1 MRKDLYKHPDKGP
14 ELFILNLEEIKIKVK
29 EKITKLRTQE
39 KEQKKAM
46 NNILGG
52 LVKQYND
59 NSRLESL
66 GEIPDPDSNHKDSDE
81 NLINSESKEAIIQIG
96 AIDEFVL
103 NQGYP
108 FKKQSVYGKIIIQQ
122 GRLDEFVLN
131 QGYPF
136 KRKSDSIGSNFK
148 IIVNF

>member
-1 MRKDLYKHPDKGP
+1 MKKY
-14 ELFILNLEEIKIKVK
+14 LFIVLL
-29 EKITKLRTQE
+29 LGFCLA
-39 KEQKKAM
+39 QKKA
-46 NNILGG
+46 
-52 LVKQYND
+52 VVTK
-59 NSRLESL
+59 
-66 GEIPDPDSNHKDSDE
+66 
-81 NLINSESKEAIIQIG
+81 SKEAIVQIG

-103 NQGYP
+103 SQGYP

-148 IIVNF
+148 IIIDY

>member
-1 MRKDLYKHPDKGP
+1 MKKY
-14 ELFILNLEEIKIKVK
+14 LFIILLVGVC
-29 EKITKLRTQE
+29 LG
-39 KEQKKAM
+39 QKTRDTAT
-46 NNILGG
+46 G
-52 LVKQYND
+52 
-59 NSRLESL
+59 
-66 GEIPDPDSNHKDSDE
+66 KDSDE

-131 QGYPF
+131 LGYPF
-136 KRKSDSIGSNFK
+136 KKKSDSIGSNFK
-148 IIVNF
+148 IIVNY

>member
-1 MRKDLYKHPDKGP
+1 MKKY
-14 ELFILNLEEIKIKVK
+14 LFIVLL
-29 EKITKLRTQE
+29 LGFCLA
-39 KEQKKAM
+39 QKKEVAT
-46 NNILGG
+46 
-52 LVKQYND
+52 
-59 NSRLESL
+59 
-66 GEIPDPDSNHKDSDE
+66 
-81 NLINSESKEAIIQIG
+81 ESKKAIIQIG

-136 KRKSDSIGSNFK
+136 KKKSDSIGSNFK
-148 IIVNF
+148 IIIDH

>member
-1 MRKDLYKHPDKGP
+1 MKKYLFLVLILGFCLAQKTAVATEHKDLNGNSSNYDQKG
-14 ELFILNLEEIKIKVK
+14 V
-29 EKITKLRTQE
+29 
-39 KEQKKAM
+39 M
-46 NNILGG
+46 
-52 LVKQYND
+52 
-59 NSRLESL
+59 
-66 GEIPDPDSNHKDSDE
+66 
-81 NLINSESKEAIIQIG
+81 IQIG

-103 NQGYP
+103 SQGYP

>member
-1 MRKDLYKHPDKGP
+1 MKKYLFIILLLGFCSAQKSAVSAEYKDL
-14 ELFILNLEEIKIKVK
+14 E
-29 EKITKLRTQE
+29 
-39 KEQKKAM
+39 
-46 NNILGG
+46 
-52 LVKQYND
+52 
-59 NSRLESL
+59 
-66 GEIPDPDSNHKDSDE
+66 E

-103 NQGYP
+103 DQGYP

-122 GRLDEFVLN
+122 GRLDEFILN

-148 IIVNF
+148 IIVNY